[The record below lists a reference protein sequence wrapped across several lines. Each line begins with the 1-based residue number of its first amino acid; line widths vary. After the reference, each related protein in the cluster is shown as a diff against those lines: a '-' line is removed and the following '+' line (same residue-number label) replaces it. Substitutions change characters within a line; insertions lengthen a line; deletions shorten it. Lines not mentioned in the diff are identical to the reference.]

1 MALSKKEIIKLNGF
15 ISKLSKFSSNQSQGK
30 KWIQSSLKGSIIT
43 QIKGFDVKVE
53 HDLRG

>member
-1 MALSKKEIIKLNGF
+1 MALSKKEIIKLNAF
-15 ISKLSKFSSNQSQGK
+15 ISKLSNLHLIKVKK

-53 HDLRG
+53 HDLWG